1 MASFKRLLTT
11 CLPAR
16 LNTTRI
22 QHSLCLRSVSATS
35 ISGAGITSCCV
46 HSGLAAGLLNYSR
59 GHAWQN
65 GFLNQRLEILRS
77 DKNYSEMNTSEGN
90 LDRLLLFQHE
100 HVYTLGRGA
109 DENNLVFLEDGCK
122 EKSRLSRTARGE
134 GSARLCSNK
143 DVTVLRK
150 SGQLL
155 LFDNNPISKKQA
167 NEPVMAPNGATIF
180 RIERGG
186 DVTYHGPGILVCYP
200 LLDLRRKPYKQDLH
214 WYLRQIEEV
223 VIQVLALHGIQGVRD
238 EEDTGVWVNGKK
250 IAAVGVS
257 SSRWITTHGFALNI
271 FPDLSFFDTS
281 VIIPCGIRDKGVTS
295 IEKELTISKTPS
307 IYRVAL
313 DTVAC
318 FQQVFGVAVEIG
330 DNLH

>member
-16 LNTTRI
+16 LKTIRI
-22 QHSLCLRSVSATS
+22 QHSFCLRSVSSTTS
-35 ISGAGITSCCV
+35 ISGSGITSCCV

-65 GFLNQRLEILRS
+65 GFLNQRLETLRAE
-77 DKNYSEMNTSEGN
+77 KNNSEMNTSEGN

-109 DENNLVFLEDGCK
+109 DENNLVFLEDGCE
-122 EKSRLSRTARGE
+122 EKRRLRRTARGE

-155 LFDNNPISKKQA
+155 LFDNNPTSKKQA
-167 NEPVMAPNGATIF
+167 NEPVMAPNGAAIF

-200 LLDLRRKPYKQDLH
+200 LLDLRREPYKQDLH

-223 VIQVLALHGIQGVRD
+223 VIQVLGLHGIQGVRD
-238 EEDTGVWVNGKK
+238 EEDTGEC
-250 IAAVGVS
+250 
-257 SSRWITTHGFALNI
+257 R
-271 FPDLSFFDTS
+271 
-281 VIIPCGIRDKGVTS
+281 
-295 IEKELTISKTPS
+295 
-307 IYRVAL
+307 
-313 DTVAC
+313 
-318 FQQVFGVAVEIG
+318 
-330 DNLH
+330 